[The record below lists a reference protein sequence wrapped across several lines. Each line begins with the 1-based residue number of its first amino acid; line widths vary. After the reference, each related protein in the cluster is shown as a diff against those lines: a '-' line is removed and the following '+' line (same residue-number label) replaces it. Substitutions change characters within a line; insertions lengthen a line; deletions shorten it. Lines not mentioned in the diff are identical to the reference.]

1 MKKLLAIIITAIVA
15 ITASAQVEHSI
26 ILDQS
31 SFHRVHTDALTGVNI
46 DPIAKDLSRN
56 ACARVKIRFA
66 NMNRAEIDALEVKFQ
81 SNTDLARQYV
91 AQYYDNVLILEM
103 TAKPNT
109 RFYVQSPEYG
119 QSNEISVNLEGY
131 AEYEMEAYLNQSF
144 SIVVNT
150 QVPGVEVFIDDI
162 FSGRTAD
169 NGSLTIS
176 GVMIGSHTLKL
187 TYGGLTT
194 TEQIDVNKDSIH
206 FSHKIDRV
214 ASRPQFVVFAV
225 EPANAVVT
233 IDGKHYALEQGAM
246 QVLLE
251 NGSYNYTVSAVGYHS
266 QSGAI
271 TVAGSKIEKS
281 FSLKADSANVT
292 ITAPN
297 GAEIWING
305 VKRGTGSWSGT
316 LNSGTYIF
324 EARKEGHQT
333 TSISRNITSAVAAQS
348 YSLPAPTPMVGTLV
362 VTATPIM
369 ADVTV
374 DGKAVG
380 RAPIELSDMLVGSH
394 TLKISKAGYNDY
406 TQSVVIAEEKI
417 TAVNATLSKVTTPQP
432 AAAGSYNIGD
442 IVTIAGVQGIVFQ
455 TSPVVKIVSVKSTT
469 AARGPENAI
478 TNAVEAY
485 NGKINSDKIKSLPDW
500 RIKYTAFKW
509 CADLGEG
516 WYLPATEE
524 LKAICKHDFVINK
537 RLKSIHMPELGLDY
551 LWASNEIGNGVAFL
565 FNLASGGIN
574 SSIMNKQYGVR
585 AVRVIEG
592 TAASTS
598 SAKVYKVG
606 DYYSENGLQGVVFEV
621 SADGKSGKIVSMK
634 QSGAIAWTMDSNNQN
649 RKIYSTSWE
658 DGALNMPF
666 VKLLPSWQAK
676 FPAFKWCADLGS
688 RWYLP
693 AYNEVKLFTLD
704 DAVRDA
710 VNRTLIA
717 NGGVKIFEKGSG
729 TGYWSSS
736 EDFENN
742 KVFYVSMN
750 AVDAYRVSTKS
761 KGSTLYVR
769 AIATFG
775 MPPTPPAPAGVTL
788 SGVDYSISSYKLY
801 QQAQNYYNS
810 GDYTSALKYYYV
822 AAMRDDSAAMSDLGA
837 FYYFGLGVV
846 QDYAVAVYWHRKAAE
861 SGNPGGQNNL
871 ADHYENGFGVA
882 KDIEMALYWY
892 RKAAAQ
898 GDESAK
904 RSVQKLEPMVSG
916 R

>member
-1 MKKLLAIIITAIVA
+1 MKKLLAIIISAIVA
-15 ITASAQVEHSI
+15 LTASAQEQYSI
-26 ILDQS
+26 ILDLS
-31 SFHRVHTDALTGVNI
+31 SFHRAHSDALTGVNI
-46 DPIAKDLSRN
+46 DPIRRDASRN

-66 NMNRAEIDALEVKFQ
+66 NMNRAEIDALAIKFR
-81 SNTDLARQYV
+81 SNTDLVRQEV
-91 AQYYDNVLILEM
+91 AQYFDNVLILEM
-103 TAKPNT
+103 TAKAAT
-109 RFYVQSPEYG
+109 RFYVQSPDYG

-162 FSGRTAD
+162 FMGRTAD

-266 QSGAI
+266 QSGTI

-333 TSISRNITSAVAAQS
+333 TSISRNITSAVAVQS

-369 ADVTV
+369 ADVAI

-406 TQSVVIAEEKI
+406 TQSVVIAEGKI
-417 TAVNATLSKVTTPQP
+417 TTVNATLSKVTTPQP
-432 AAAGSYNIGD
+432 TAAGSYNIGD

-469 AARGPENAI
+469 ATWGPVGVTTKAN
-478 TNAVEAY
+478 EAF
-485 NGKINSDKIKSLPDW
+485 NGKTNSDKIKSQSDW
-500 RIKYTAFKW
+500 RTKYPDFRW

-516 WYLPATEE
+516 WYLPSYNE
-524 LKAICKHDFVINK
+524 LKTICKHDFVINK
-537 RLKSIHMPELGLDY
+537 RLKSIHMPEIGLDC
-551 LWASNEIGNGVAFL
+551 LWSSVEAFSDIAFL
-565 FNLASGGIN
+565 FNLASGAT
-574 SSIMNKQYGVR
+574 STALKSASYGVR

-592 TAASTS
+592 VAAAT
-598 SAKVYKVG
+598 SAKRYNVG
-606 DYYSENGLQGVVFEV
+606 DYYSEDGLQGVVFEV
-621 SADGKSGKIVSMK
+621 SADGKSGKIVSLN
-634 QSGAIAWTMDSNNQN
+634 QSTAAWTTDSNCQN
-649 RKIYSTSWE
+649 GYISSSDWN
-658 DGALNMPF
+658 DGTLKMPF
-666 VKLLPSWQAK
+666 VKLVSSWQTK
-676 FPAFKWCADLGS
+676 FPAFKWSVDLGS

-693 AYNEVKLFTLD
+693 AYNELRLFTLD

-710 VNRTLIA
+710 VNRTLVA
-717 NGGVKIFEKGSG
+717 NGGTKIYGKGSG
-729 TGYWSSS
+729 AGYWSSTES
-736 EDFENN
+736 WE
-742 KVFYVSMN
+742 KTKALYVDMDCVNGSQLT
-750 AVDAYRVSTKS
+750 DKS

-775 MPPTPPAPAGVTL
+775 MPSTPPAPPGVTL
-788 SGVDYSISSYKLY
+788 SSVDYSLPSSKLY
-801 QQAQNYYNS
+801 QQALDYYNS
-810 GDYTSALKYYYV
+810 GNYDSALKYYYV
-822 AAMRDDSAAMSDLGA
+822 AAMCGHIVAMSDLGT
-837 FYYFGLGVV
+837 FYYLGLGVTK
-846 QDYAVAVYWHRKAAE
+846 DYAAALYWHRKSAE
-861 SGNPGGQNNL
+861 RCSPSGQNNL
-871 ADHYENGFGVA
+871 ADQYENGFGVT

>member
-1 MKKLLAIIITAIVA
+1 M
-15 ITASAQVEHSI
+15 
-26 ILDQS
+26 
-31 SFHRVHTDALTGVNI
+31 
-46 DPIAKDLSRN
+46 
-56 ACARVKIRFA
+56 
-66 NMNRAEIDALEVKFQ
+66 
-81 SNTDLARQYV
+81 
-91 AQYYDNVLILEM
+91 
-103 TAKPNT
+103 
-109 RFYVQSPEYG
+109 
-119 QSNEISVNLEGY
+119 
-131 AEYEMEAYLNQSF
+131 
-144 SIVVNT
+144 
-150 QVPGVEVFIDDI
+150 
-162 FSGRTAD
+162 
-169 NGSLTIS
+169 
-176 GVMIGSHTLKL
+176 
-187 TYGGLTT
+187 
-194 TEQIDVNKDSIH
+194 
-206 FSHKIDRV
+206 
-214 ASRPQFVVFAV
+214 VFAV

-266 QSGAI
+266 QSGTI
-271 TVAGSKIEKS
+271 TVAGSKIEKN
-281 FSLKADSANVT
+281 FSLKADSASVT

-469 AARGPENAI
+469 ATWGPVGVDTKANEGFK
-478 TNAVEAY
+478 
-485 NGKINSDKIKSLPDW
+485 GKINSDKIKLLSDW
-500 RIKYTAFKW
+500 RTKYPAFRW

-516 WYLPATEE
+516 WYLPSHHE
-524 LKAICKHDFVINK
+524 LKTICKHDFVINK
-537 RLKSIHMPELGLDY
+537 RLKSIHMPEIGLDC
-551 LWASNEIGNGVAFL
+551 LWSSVEASSYIAFL
-565 FNLASGGIN
+565 FNLASGATGTATK
-574 SSIMNKQYGVR
+574 SESYGVR

-592 TAASTS
+592 VAAATST
-598 SAKVYKVG
+598 KRYNVG
-606 DYYSENGLQGVVFEV
+606 DYYSEDGLQGVVFEV
-621 SADGKSGKIVSMK
+621 AADGRSGKIVSLN
-634 QSGAIAWTMDSNNQN
+634 QSAAAWTTDSNCQN
-649 RKIYSTSWE
+649 GYISSYDWN
-658 DGALNMPF
+658 DGTFNMPF
-666 VKLLPSWQAK
+666 VKLVSSWQTK
-676 FPAFKWCADLGS
+676 FPAFKWSADLGS

-693 AYNEVKLFTLD
+693 AYNELKLFTLD
-704 DAVRDA
+704 DDVRDA
-710 VNRTLIA
+710 VNRTLVA
-717 NGGVKIFEKGSG
+717 NGGTKIYGKGSG
-729 TGYWSSS
+729 AGYWSST
-736 EDFENN
+736 EAWE
-742 KVFYVSMN
+742 KTQ
-750 AVDAYRVSTKS
+750 ALCVDMDCVNGTQLTAKS

-775 MPPTPPAPAGVTL
+775 MPSTPPAPPGVTL
-788 SGVDYSISSYKLY
+788 SSVDYSVPSSKLY
-801 QQAQNYYNS
+801 EQAFDYYNS
-810 GDYTSALKYYYV
+810 GNYDSALKYYYV
-822 AAMRDDSAAMSDLGA
+822 AAMCGHFVAMSDLGV
-837 FYYFGLGVV
+837 FYYFGLGVTK
-846 QDYAVAVYWHRKAAE
+846 DYAAALYWHRKSAE
-861 SGNPGGQNNL
+861 LGCSSGQNNL

-882 KDIEMALYWY
+882 KDIEMALHWY

-898 GDESAK
+898 GDQSAK

>member
-1 MKKLLAIIITAIVA
+1 MKKFLAIIISVIVA
-15 ITASAQVEHSI
+15 LTASAQEQFSI

-31 SFHRVHTDALTGVNI
+31 SFHRAHSDALTGVNI
-46 DPIAKDLSRN
+46 DPIRKDSSRD

-66 NMNRAEIDALEVKFQ
+66 NMSRAEIDALSVKFR
-81 SNTDLARQYV
+81 SNTELVRQQV
-91 AQYYDNVLILEM
+91 AQYFDNVLILEM

-119 QSNEISVNLEGY
+119 QSNEISVNLDGDF
-131 AEYEMEAYLNQSF
+131 EYEMEARLNQSF

-150 QVPGVEVFIDDI
+150 NVDGAEVYVDDA
-162 FSGRTAD
+162 FKGRTGA

-176 GVMIGSHTLKL
+176 DVMIGSHTLKL
-187 TYGGLTT
+187 TYGGIVT
-194 TEQIDVNKDSIH
+194 TEQIDVNKGSIH
-206 FSHKIDRV
+206 FSHQINKA
-214 ASRPQFVVFAV
+214 ASRPQFVVFVV

-233 IDGKHYALEQGAM
+233 IEGKHYTLEQGAM

-266 QSGAI
+266 QSGTI
-271 TVAGSKIEKS
+271 TVAGSKIEES

-297 GAEIWING
+297 GTEIWING

-333 TSISRNITSAVAAQS
+333 TSISRNITSAVAVQS
-348 YSLPAPTPMVGTLV
+348 YSLPAPTPMVGILV

-369 ADVTV
+369 ADVAV

-406 TQSVVIAEEKI
+406 TQTVVVAEGKI
-417 TAVNATLSKVTTPQP
+417 TTINATLNKITTPQ
-432 AAAGSYNIGD
+432 YNIGD

-469 AARGPENAI
+469 AVRGPENAI

-485 NGKINSDKIKSLPDW
+485 NGKINSDKIRSLSDW
-500 RIKYTAFKW
+500 RTKYPAFRW

-537 RLKSIHMPELGLDY
+537 RLKSIHMPELGLGY

-775 MPPTPPAPAGVTL
+775 MPSTPPAPAGVTL

-801 QQAQNYYNS
+801 QQAFDYYNS
-810 GDYTSALKYYYV
+810 GNYDSALKYYYV
-822 AAMRDDSAAMSDLGA
+822 AAMRDNSAAMSDLGF
-837 FYYFGLGVV
+837 FYYFGLGVTK
-846 QDYAVAVYWHRKAAE
+846 DYAAALYWHRKSAE
-861 SGNPGGQNNL
+861 LGSPNGQNNL
-871 ADHYENGFGVA
+871 ADHYENGFGVT
-882 KDIEMALYWY
+882 KDLEMALYWY

>member
-1 MKKLLAIIITAIVA
+1 MKKLLAIIISAIVA
-15 ITASAQVEHSI
+15 LTASAQEQYSI

-31 SFHRVHTDALTGVNI
+31 SFHRAHSDALTGVNI
-46 DPIAKDLSRN
+46 DPIRRDASRN

-66 NMNRAEIDALEVKFQ
+66 NMNRAEIDALAIKFR
-81 SNTDLARQYV
+81 SNTDLVRQEV
-91 AQYYDNVLILEM
+91 AQYFDNVLILEM
-103 TAKPNT
+103 TAKAAT
-109 RFYVQSPEYG
+109 RFYVQSPDYG

-162 FSGRTAD
+162 FMGRTAD

-266 QSGAI
+266 QSGTI

-305 VKRGTGSWSGT
+305 LKRGTGSWSGT

-333 TSISRNITSAVAAQS
+333 TSISRNITSAVAVQS

-369 ADVTV
+369 ADVAI

-406 TQSVVIAEEKI
+406 TQSVVIAEGKI
-417 TAVNATLSKVTTPQP
+417 TTVNATLSKVTAPQP

-469 AARGPENAI
+469 ATWGPENAI

-500 RIKYTAFKW
+500 RSKYTAFKW

-537 RLKSIHMPELGLDY
+537 RLKSIHMPELGLGY

-592 TAASTS
+592 TATSTS

-606 DYYSENGLQGVVFEV
+606 DYYSEDGLQGVVFEV
-621 SADGKSGKIVSMK
+621 SADGKSGKIVSLN
-634 QSGAIAWTMDSNNQN
+634 QSTAAWTTDSNCQN
-649 RKIYSTSWE
+649 GYISSSDWN
-658 DGALNMPF
+658 DGTLKMPF
-666 VKLLPSWQAK
+666 VKLVSSWQTK
-676 FPAFKWCADLGS
+676 FPAFKWSVDLGS

-693 AYNEVKLFTLD
+693 AYNELRLFTLD

-710 VNRTLIA
+710 VNRTLVA
-717 NGGVKIFEKGSG
+717 NGGTKIYGKGSG
-729 TGYWSSS
+729 AGYWSSTES
-736 EDFENN
+736 WE
-742 KVFYVSMN
+742 KTKALYVDMDCVNGSQLT
-750 AVDAYRVSTKS
+750 DKS

-775 MPPTPPAPAGVTL
+775 MPSTPPAPPGVTL
-788 SGVDYSISSYKLY
+788 SSVDYSLPSSKLY
-801 QQAQNYYNS
+801 QQALDYYNS
-810 GDYTSALKYYYV
+810 GNYDSALKYYYV
-822 AAMRDDSAAMSDLGA
+822 AAMCGHIVAMSDLGT
-837 FYYFGLGVV
+837 FYYLGLGVTK
-846 QDYAVAVYWHRKAAE
+846 DYAAALYWHRKSAE
-861 SGNPGGQNNL
+861 RCSPSGQNNL
-871 ADHYENGFGVA
+871 ADQYENGFGVT

>member
-1 MKKLLAIIITAIVA
+1 MKKLLAIIISAIVA
-15 ITASAQVEHSI
+15 LTASAQEQYFI

-31 SFHRVHTDALTGVNI
+31 SFHRAHSDALTGVNI
-46 DPIAKDLSRN
+46 DPIRRDASRN

-66 NMNRAEIDALEVKFQ
+66 NMNRAEIDALAIKFR
-81 SNTDLARQYV
+81 SNTDLVRQEV
-91 AQYYDNVLILEM
+91 AQYFDNVLILEM
-103 TAKPNT
+103 TAKAAT
-109 RFYVQSPEYG
+109 RFYVQSPDYG

-131 AEYEMEAYLNQSF
+131 AEYEMVAYLNQSF

-162 FSGRTAD
+162 FMGRTAD

-176 GVMIGSHTLKL
+176 GGMIGSHTLKL

-233 IDGKHYALEQGAM
+233 INGKHYALEQGAM

-251 NGSYNYTVSAVGYHS
+251 NGNYNYTVSAVGYHS
-266 QSGAI
+266 QSGTI
-271 TVAGSKIEKS
+271 TVAGSKIEES

-333 TSISRNITSAVAAQS
+333 TSISRNITSAVAVQS
-348 YSLPAPTPMVGTLV
+348 YSLPAPTPMVGILV

-369 ADVTV
+369 ADVAV

-406 TQSVVIAEEKI
+406 TQSVVIAEGKI
-417 TAVNATLSKVTTPQP
+417 TTVNATLSKVTAPQP

-500 RIKYTAFKW
+500 RSKYTAFKW

-537 RLKSIHMPELGLDY
+537 RLKSIHMPELGLGY

-621 SADGKSGKIVSMK
+621 SADGKSGKIVSLN
-634 QSGAIAWTMDSNNQN
+634 QSTAAWTTDSNCQN
-649 RKIYSTSWE
+649 GYISSSDWN
-658 DGALNMPF
+658 DGTLKMPF
-666 VKLLPSWQAK
+666 VKLVSSWQTK
-676 FPAFKWCADLGS
+676 FPAFKWSVDLGS

-693 AYNEVKLFTLD
+693 AYNELKLFTLD

-710 VNRTLIA
+710 VNRTLVA
-717 NGGVKIFEKGSG
+717 NGGTKIYGKGSG
-729 TGYWSSS
+729 AGYWSSTES
-736 EDFENN
+736 WEKTEAL
-742 KVFYVSMN
+742 YVDMDCVNGSQLT
-750 AVDAYRVSTKS
+750 DKS

-775 MPPTPPAPAGVTL
+775 MPSTPPAPPGVTL
-788 SGVDYSISSYKLY
+788 SSVDYSLPSSKLY
-801 QQAQNYYNS
+801 QQALDYYNS
-810 GDYTSALKYYYV
+810 GNYDSALKYYYV
-822 AAMRDDSAAMSDLGA
+822 AAMCGDIAAMSDLGA
-837 FYYFGLGVV
+837 FYYFGLGVTK
-846 QDYAVAVYWHRKAAE
+846 DYAAALYWHRKSAE
-861 SGNPGGQNNL
+861 LGGSSGQNNL

>member
-1 MKKLLAIIITAIVA
+1 MKKLLAIIISAIVA
-15 ITASAQVEHSI
+15 LTASAQEQYSI
-26 ILDQS
+26 ILDLS
-31 SFHRVHTDALTGVNI
+31 SFHRAHSDALTGVNI
-46 DPIAKDLSRN
+46 DPIRRDASRN

-66 NMNRAEIDALEVKFQ
+66 NMNRAEIDALAIKFR
-81 SNTDLARQYV
+81 SNTDLVRQEV
-91 AQYYDNVLILEM
+91 AQYFDNVLILEM
-103 TAKPNT
+103 TAKAAT
-109 RFYVQSPEYG
+109 RFYVQSPDYG

-162 FSGRTAD
+162 FMGRTAD

-266 QSGAI
+266 QSGTI

-333 TSISRNITSAVAAQS
+333 TSISRNITSAVAVQS

-369 ADVTV
+369 ADVAI

-406 TQSVVIAEEKI
+406 TQSVVIAEGKI
-417 TAVNATLSKVTTPQP
+417 TTVNATLSKVTTPQP
-432 AAAGSYNIGD
+432 TAAGSYNIGD

-469 AARGPENAI
+469 ATWGPENAI

-500 RIKYTAFKW
+500 RSKYTAFKW

-537 RLKSIHMPELGLDY
+537 RLKSIHMPELGLGY

-592 TAASTS
+592 TATSTS

-606 DYYSENGLQGVVFEV
+606 DYYSEDGLQGVVFEV
-621 SADGKSGKIVSMK
+621 SADGKSGKIVSLN
-634 QSGAIAWTMDSNNQN
+634 QSTAAWTTDSNCQN
-649 RKIYSTSWE
+649 GYISSSDWN
-658 DGALNMPF
+658 DGTLKMPF
-666 VKLLPSWQAK
+666 VKLVSSWQTK
-676 FPAFKWCADLGS
+676 FPAFKWSVDLGS

-693 AYNEVKLFTLD
+693 AYNELRLFTLD

-710 VNRTLIA
+710 VNRTLVA
-717 NGGVKIFEKGSG
+717 NGGTKIYGKGSG
-729 TGYWSSS
+729 AGYWSSTES
-736 EDFENN
+736 WE
-742 KVFYVSMN
+742 KTKALYVDMDCVNGSQLT
-750 AVDAYRVSTKS
+750 DKS

-775 MPPTPPAPAGVTL
+775 MPSTPPAPPGVTL
-788 SGVDYSISSYKLY
+788 SSVDYSLPSSKLY
-801 QQAQNYYNS
+801 QQALDYYNS
-810 GDYTSALKYYYV
+810 GNYDSALKYYYV
-822 AAMRDDSAAMSDLGA
+822 AAMCGHIVAMSDLGT
-837 FYYFGLGVV
+837 FYYLGLGVTK
-846 QDYAVAVYWHRKAAE
+846 DYAAALYWHRKSAE
-861 SGNPGGQNNL
+861 RCSPSGQNNL
-871 ADHYENGFGVA
+871 ADQYENGFGVT

>member
-1 MKKLLAIIITAIVA
+1 MKKLLAIIISAIVA
-15 ITASAQVEHSI
+15 LTASAQEQYSI

-31 SFHRVHTDALTGVNI
+31 SFHRVHSDALTGVNI
-46 DPIAKDLSRN
+46 DPIRRDASRN

-66 NMNRAEIDALEVKFQ
+66 NMNRAEIDALAIKFR
-81 SNTDLARQYV
+81 SNTDLVRQEV
-91 AQYYDNVLILEM
+91 APYFDNVLILEM
-103 TAKPNT
+103 TAKAAT
-109 RFYVQSPEYG
+109 RFYVQSPDYG
-119 QSNEISVNLEGY
+119 QSNEVSVNLEGN

-162 FSGRTAD
+162 FCGRTAD

-266 QSGAI
+266 QSGTI
-271 TVAGSKIEKS
+271 TVAGSKIEKN
-281 FSLKADSANVT
+281 FSLKADSASVT

-348 YSLPAPTPMVGTLV
+348 YLLPAPTPMVGTLV

-417 TAVNATLSKVTTPQP
+417 TTVNATLSKVTTPQP

-469 AARGPENAI
+469 ATWGPVGVDTKANEGFK
-478 TNAVEAY
+478 
-485 NGKINSDKIKSLPDW
+485 GKTNSDKIKLLSDW
-500 RIKYTAFKW
+500 RTKYPAFRW

-516 WYLPATEE
+516 WYLPSHHE
-524 LKAICKHDFVINK
+524 LKTICKHDFVINK
-537 RLKSIHMPELGLDY
+537 RLKSIHMPEIGLDC
-551 LWASNEIGNGVAFL
+551 LWSSVEAFSNIAFL
-565 FNLASGGIN
+565 FNLASGATGTATK
-574 SSIMNKQYGVR
+574 SESYGVR

-592 TAASTS
+592 VAAATST
-598 SAKVYKVG
+598 KRYNVG
-606 DYYSENGLQGVVFEV
+606 DYYSEDGLQGVVFEV
-621 SADGKSGKIVSMK
+621 SADGKSGKIVSLN
-634 QSGAIAWTMDSNNQN
+634 QSAAAWTTDSSCQN
-649 RKIYSTSWE
+649 GYISSSDWN
-658 DGALNMPF
+658 DGTFNMPF
-666 VKLLPSWQAK
+666 VKLVSSWQTK
-676 FPAFKWCADLGS
+676 FPAFKWSADLGS

-693 AYNEVKLFTLD
+693 AYNELKLFTLD
-704 DAVRDA
+704 DDVRDA
-710 VNRTLIA
+710 VNRTLVA
-717 NGGVKIFEKGSG
+717 NGGTKIYGKGSG
-729 TGYWSSS
+729 AGYWSST
-736 EDFENN
+736 EAWE
-742 KVFYVSMN
+742 KTGALYVDMDCVN
-750 AVDAYRVSTKS
+750 GTQLTDKS

-775 MPPTPPAPAGVTL
+775 MPSTPPAPPGVTL
-788 SGVDYSISSYKLY
+788 SSVDYSVPSSKLY
-801 QQAQNYYNS
+801 EQALDYYNS
-810 GDYTSALKYYYV
+810 GNYDSALKYYYV
-822 AAMRDDSAAMSDLGA
+822 AAMCGHFVAMSDLGV
-837 FYYFGLGVV
+837 FYYFGLGVTK
-846 QDYAVAVYWHRKAAE
+846 DYAAALYWHRKSAE
-861 SGNPGGQNNL
+861 LGGSSGQNNL

-882 KDIEMALYWY
+882 KDIEMALHWY

-898 GDESAK
+898 GDQSAK